1 MLEGEGSISFDWMS
15 TSAIIYSFSDSLIL
29 MDEMGV
35 ILLAA
40 GQGKRMK
47 SSVPKVLHALG
58 GKPLFLYPLAVAR
71 KLRPRKITVV
81 IGHGADAVQRSYRG
95 TDVSWVVQEQQL
107 GTGHAVGCA
116 RRSFDHFSGDVLIL
130 SGDVPLITQTSL
142 ERMIRMHRNERAALT
157 LMTARLASPTGYGR
171 ILRDASGMITGI
183 IEERDATERDKHI
196 QEVNAG
202 VYVASADFLFTTLE
216 RVKNH
221 NQQGE
226 YYLPDIVTIGLAQN
240 QKIVTLRVDDPCEM
254 MGINTREELAAMEKT
269 LQERINAKWMESGV
283 TLKDPQTT
291 YIDEGVT
298 IGKDTLIGPNTHLR
312 GRTTIGER
320 CQIDGSAF
328 LTDTELEDE
337 VHLLFSV
344 VMTSA
349 RVASKAI
356 VGPFA
361 HLRPGTTL
369 GRNVHIGNF
378 VETKQATIGD
388 GTKANHLTYLGDCT
402 IGCETNIGAGTITCN
417 YDGFKKYRTTIGD
430 RVQVGSDSTL
440 IAPVSLGNDVY
451 VATATT
457 IRHDVPAGALVFNAR
472 EERVRPGWTERK
484 REKMKGFKK

>member
-1 MLEGEGSISFDWMS
+1 
-15 TSAIIYSFSDSLIL
+15 
-29 MDEMGV
+29 MGV

-40 GQGKRMK
+40 GQGTRMK
-47 SSVPKVLHALG
+47 SSLPKVLHALG
-58 GKPLFLYPLAVAR
+58 GKPLFLYPLAIAQG
-71 KLRPRKITVV
+71 LRPSRIVVV
-81 IGHGADAVQRSYRG
+81 IGHGAESVQRSYPG
-95 TDVSWVVQEQQL
+95 PDVSWVVQEQQL
-107 GTGHAVGCA
+107 GTGHAVRCA
-116 RRSFDHFSGDVLIL
+116 KKSFEDFSGDILIL
-130 SGDVPLITQTSL
+130 SGDVPLITQTTL
-142 ERMIRMHRNERAALT
+142 ERMIGTHQKQEATLT
-157 LMTARLASPTGYGR
+157 LMTACLDSPTGYGR
-171 ILRDASGMITGI
+171 ILRNADGAI
-183 IEERDATERDKHI
+183 IGTVEERDALERDKQI
-196 QEVNAG
+196 REVNAG
-202 VYVASADFLFTTLE
+202 IYVASAGFLFAALAQ
-216 RVKNH
+216 VKNH

-240 QKIVTLRVDDPCEM
+240 RKIATFRVDDPREM

-269 LQERINAKWMESGV
+269 LRERINGKWMEAGV

-298 IGKDTLIGPNTHLR
+298 IGKDTVIGPNTHLR

-344 VMTSA
+344 VMTSS
-349 RVASKAI
+349 RVASGAI

-361 HLRPGTTL
+361 HLRPGTAL

-378 VETKQATIGD
+378 VEAKQATIGD

-402 IGCETNIGAGTITCN
+402 IGRETNIGAGTITCN

-457 IRHDVPAGALVFNAR
+457 IRHDVPAGALVFNER
-472 EERVRPGWTERK
+472 EERVREGWTERK
-484 REKMKGFKK
+484 RDKMKGLKK